1 MRCFHSPAGFDGAY
15 NGIQRF
21 SMPARLALNRFGL
34 SGQWEITNEYA
45 RVSGGHGEIRLHF
58 KAGKLHMVASADQPI
73 TLDISIDGKPQ
84 PPVTVQASRLYT
96 LFDSSDYREHALIL
110 RIPQSGLRV
119 YSFTFG

>member
-1 MRCFHSPAGFDGAY
+1 MFQFTGRFRRCY
-15 NGIQRF
+15 NG
-21 SMPARLALNRFGL
+21 PALQHAGAAGAESIRIVGPVGNHQPVRPSIGRTRRNPAALQGR
-34 SGQWEITNEYA
+34 QA
-45 RVSGGHGEIRLHF
+45 AHG
-58 KAGKLHMVASADQPI
+58 ASADQPI

-96 LFDSSDYREHALIL
+96 LFDSSDYREHSLIL